1 MRLEILHSQGNRKVS
16 SQDVADYMTF
26 SQLHHARVVANELEV
41 FERFYAA
48 RSLVSEGMD
57 TYLDA
62 TVSDP
67 EDRTAI
73 TVDACGVR
81 GDSLTIVFCEMGSP
95 DSSLAS
101 AVDKVQRSQNAKAII
116 LAPPRADFRP
126 LEESASDAFESGKVR
141 VETLGWFDD
150 YFDSTLQQTLHLI
163 DLLGNETRMRMLAPL
178 FQKTGAKRDYRSK
191 INPKLVYKN
200 LSVLVEAGLVDEMQG
215 GTYELSQ
222 FGKSI
227 LAEFITFL
235 EKTRKTL
242 DSVSKQKEV
251 IC

>member
-1 MRLEILHSQGNRKVS
+1 
-16 SQDVADYMTF
+16 
-26 SQLHHARVVANELEV
+26 
-41 FERFYAA
+41 
-48 RSLVSEGMD
+48 
-57 TYLDA
+57 
-62 TVSDP
+62 
-67 EDRTAI
+67 
-73 TVDACGVR
+73 
-81 GDSLTIVFCEMGSP
+81 
-95 DSSLAS
+95 
-101 AVDKVQRSQNAKAII
+101 
-116 LAPPRADFRP
+116 
-126 LEESASDAFESGKVR
+126 
-141 VETLGWFDD
+141 
-150 YFDSTLQQTLHLI
+150 
-163 DLLGNETRMRMLAPL
+163 MRMLAPL